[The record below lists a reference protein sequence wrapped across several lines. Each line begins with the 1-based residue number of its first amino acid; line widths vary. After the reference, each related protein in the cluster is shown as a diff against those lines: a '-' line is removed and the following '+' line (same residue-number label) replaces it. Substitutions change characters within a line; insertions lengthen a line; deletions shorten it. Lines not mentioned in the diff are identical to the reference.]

1 MTDALASHLWQSTIF
16 AGVAALLTLAFRV
29 NRAQVRYWLW
39 IGASLKFL
47 IPFALLTSV
56 GSYIQTWAPPIH
68 EIAVCNA
75 GSVLRDGIFQPALV
89 TASARP
95 VPGDP
100 WKEPWTDLAIPG
112 VWLCGLTALMAMPLP
127 PFAAPSAYGS
137 SFRVH
142 ERQALGPC
150 QQFRRLLLDLE
161 QAAGDLEQG
170 LTQGGRLYAAPGAL
184 QEPHAIC
191 VLEQLDL
198 LAEGW

>member
-16 AGVAALLTLAFRV
+16 AGAAALLTLAFRV

-89 TASARP
+89 TAKRTAGTRGSVEGTLDR
-95 VPGDP
+95 
-100 WKEPWTDLAIPG
+100 LAIPG

-142 ERQALGPC
+142 ERPP
-150 QQFRRLLLDLE
+150 E
-161 QAAGDLEQG
+161 
-170 LTQGGRLYAAPGAL
+170 
-184 QEPHAIC
+184 
-191 VLEQLDL
+191 
-198 LAEGW
+198 

>member
-16 AGVAALLTLAFRV
+16 AGAAALLTLAFRV

-89 TASARP
+89 TAKRTAGTRGSVEGTLDRSGHSRRVAVRP
-95 VPGDP
+95 HSPYGD
-100 WKEPWTDLAIPG
+100 
-112 VWLCGLTALMAMPLP
+112 
-127 PFAAPSAYGS
+127 AAS
-137 SFRVH
+137 SFCRAFSLRIV
-142 ERQALGPC
+142 
-150 QQFRRLLLDLE
+150 FSSS
-161 QAAGDLEQG
+161 
-170 LTQGGRLYAAPGAL
+170 
-184 QEPHAIC
+184 
-191 VLEQLDL
+191 
-198 LAEGW
+198 